1 MCIRDRNYPE
11 CKYTRPISGDIEEAA
26 DRLLGEYDGDQIFL
40 KNGRYGP
47 YIQRGETSEDNKKP
61 PRASLPKGW
70 LASEMEIEKAIKL
83 LNLPREIG
91 PHPEDGQIIEAG
103 IGRYG
108 PFVRHGR
115 IYANLKEPE
124 DVFTIG
130 MNRAVE
136 ELAKKASANSGSGGA
151 SKALKE
157 LGDHPD
163 GGGPVN
169 VMDGRYGP
177 YVKFAKI
184 NATIPKDQDP
194 EKITMEQALIL
205 ISEKAAKVKKKGKKK

>member
-1 MCIRDRNYPE
+1 MCIRDR
-11 CKYTRPISGDIEEAA
+11 
-26 DRLLGEYDGDQIFL
+26 
-40 KNGRYGP
+40 
-47 YIQRGETSEDNKKP
+47 
-61 PRASLPKGW
+61 
-70 LASEMEIEKAIKL
+70 
-83 LNLPREIG
+83 
-91 PHPEDGQIIEAG
+91 
-103 IGRYG
+103 
-108 PFVRHGR
+108 
-115 IYANLKEPE
+115 
-124 DVFTIG
+124 
-130 MNRAVE
+130 NRAVE
-136 ELAKKASANSGSGGA
+136 ELAKKASANNGRGGA

-205 ISEKAAKVKKKGKKK
+205 ISEKAAKGKKKGKKK

>member
-1 MCIRDRNYPE
+1 MRFPINSPVACGPHIALPPLNA
-11 CKYTRPISGDIEEAA
+11 TRSAPALTNRLRFSAGGISPAA
-26 DRLLGEYDGDQIFL
+26 STSTGNPCSFATRITSAN
-40 KNGRYGP
+40 NGR
-47 YIQRGETSEDNKKP
+47 
-61 PRASLPKGW
+61 
-70 LASEMEIEKAIKL
+70 
-83 LNLPREIG
+83 
-91 PHPEDGQIIEAG
+91 
-103 IGRYG
+103 
-108 PFVRHGR
+108 
-115 IYANLKEPE
+115 
-124 DVFTIG
+124 
-130 MNRAVE
+130 
-136 ELAKKASANSGSGGA
+136 GGA

-205 ISEKAAKVKKKGKKK
+205 ISEKAAKGKKKGKKK